1 MTVDNHLTMQK
12 SNELLQQ
19 LSERLTQLEKRISRL
34 ETPQLMYRPP
44 KSEEYQSIS
53 ETLDYLHNTVTS
65 LKNVQKIQL
74 MRGK

>member
-1 MTVDNHLTMQK
+1 M
-12 SNELLQQ
+12 
-19 LSERLTQLEKRISRL
+19 L

-44 KSEEYQSIS
+44 KSEEYETIA

>member
-1 MTVDNHLTMQK
+1 MRELPVDENYYEKILNNFDQFCDA
-12 SNELLQQ
+12 LL
-19 LSERLTQLEKRISRL
+19 ER
-34 ETPQLMYRPP
+34 PQLMYRPP